1 MTDTAAAPGPAPG
14 DGLTD
19 SSTASARSG
28 RDHHLAVRP
37 SGPAAEQR
45 FPAEETLTPTRA
57 RELGHELGL
66 RGDEYD
72 RIVDTL
78 GRTPT
83 VSELGMY
90 SVMWSEH
97 CSYKSSKRH
106 LKTLPTEGPQVL
118 VGPGENAGV
127 VDVGDGLA
135 VSFKIESH
143 NHPSFVEPVQG
154 AMTGVGGILR
164 DIFTMGARP
173 IAVMDPLRFGDP
185 GGWVDG
191 TGTYREPDEL
201 QRRLVDGVV
210 RGVGGYGNCV
220 GVPNIGGETVFDPTY
235 ATNPLVN
242 VLAIGVLDRDRLQL
256 ARAEE
261 PGHLAVLLGSAT
273 GRDGIGGASVLAS
286 QAFDDTLEDKRP
298 NVQVG
303 DPFAEKLLIECC
315 LELYEQDLLSGIQD
329 MGAAGIACSTSE
341 LASAASLGMVVD
353 LDRVDLREPAMDSW
367 EILCSESQER
377 MLALVAPDQFDAV
390 HAVADRWGVP
400 ATVIGEVVDGDELTL
415 TRHGE
420 VVGRVPARSLAD
432 EGPVYDRPAA
442 PPRDRD
448 VEVDAESLDLDA
460 IAVAR
465 ADALEAARADASPS
479 AAERLAADPDVS
491 QADPA
496 PAVAQDDP
504 LDAFVLGFLRSP
516 NVASTRWITERYD
529 RYVLG
534 GTVFGPGVAD
544 AGVVRL
550 PDSHKAVACSTD
562 GNGRWCELDPREGAR
577 RVVAE
582 AVRNVACVGAR
593 PLGST
598 NCLNLGNPERPEIM
612 WQLIETIHGLREA
625 CATLDVP
632 VTGGN
637 VSLYNETGVAAIH
650 PSPVVGVLGL
660 LEDADDAVS
669 MAFEDEDDVVF
680 LVGAPTVEGLA
691 GSELQRFLGQ
701 PLGGRLA
708 PVDLELEGALAEVL
722 HLAAHERLLASAH
735 DVGTGGLVT
744 TLAECCAAGD
754 IGVEIHVD
762 EQLSLAQ
769 ALFSESPGRVVV
781 SLPSRNVRAFATMCA
796 DAQVP
801 LTDIGTVGGGRLL
814 VRDLVDL
821 AVDEVVAAFQAGLPD
836 ALERG

>member
-1 MTDTAAAPGPAPG
+1 MTDPATPADRAPHAGADGVQPDGRPHGPS
-14 DGLTD
+14 DG
-19 SSTASARSG
+19 
-28 RDHHLAVRP
+28 
-37 SGPAAEQR
+37 
-45 FPAEETLTPTRA
+45 FPPDEVLEPDRA

-72 RIVDTL
+72 RIVATL

-97 CSYKSSKRH
+97 CSYKSSRLH
-106 LKTLPTEGPQVL
+106 LGQLPTEGQQVL
-118 VGPGENAGV
+118 AGVGENAGV

-143 NHPSFVEPVQG
+143 NHPSYVEPVQG

-191 TGTYREPDEL
+191 TGRRREADAL

-242 VLAIGVLDRDRLQL
+242 VLAIGVLERDALQL
-256 ARAEE
+256 ARAES

-286 QAFDDTLEDKRP
+286 QEFDAGLGHKRP

-303 DPFAEKLLIECC
+303 DPFAEKRLIECC
-315 LELYEQDLLSGIQD
+315 LELYDRDLLSGIQD

-341 LASAASLGMVVD
+341 LASAASLGMRVD
-353 LDRVDLREPAMDSW
+353 LDRVELREPSMASW

-377 MLALVAPDQFDAV
+377 MLALVAPEHLDELQ
-390 HAVADRWGVP
+390 AVAARHEVP
-400 ATVIGEVVDGDELTL
+400 AHVIGEVIDGDLLELS
-415 TRHGE
+415 RDGR

-432 EGPVYDRPAA
+432 DGPVYDRPAVRPA
-442 PPRDRD
+442 WQDAYA
-448 VEVDAESLDLDA
+448 EVDAESVDLA
-460 IAVAR
+460 AVA
-465 ADALEAARADASPS
+465 AARAAVVDDG
-479 AAERLAADPDVS
+479 ADGYGDL
-491 QADPA
+491 
-496 PAVAQDDP
+496 DD
-504 LDAFVLGFLRSP
+504 LVLGFLRSP
-516 NVASTRWITERYD
+516 NLASSRWITEQYD
-529 RYVLG
+529 RYVQG
-534 GTVFGPGVAD
+534 GTVLGPGAAD

-550 PDSHKAVACSTD
+550 PDSAKAVACSTD
-562 GNGRWCELDPREGAR
+562 GNDRWCELDPREGAR
-577 RVVAE
+577 RIVAE

-593 PLGST
+593 PLGTT
-598 NCLNLGNPERPEIM
+598 NCLNFGSPERPEIM
-612 WQLIETIHGLREA
+612 WQLIESIGGMAQA
-625 CATLDVP
+625 CAALDVP

-637 VSLYNETGVAAIH
+637 VSLYNETAGSAIH

-660 LEDADDAVS
+660 LDDAEDAVS
-669 MAFEDEDDVVF
+669 LAFEDEGDVVF
-680 LVGAPTVEGLA
+680 LVGAPTVDGLA
-691 GSELQRFLGQ
+691 GSELQRFLDA
-701 PLGGRLA
+701 PLGGTLA
-708 PVDLELEGALAEVL
+708 PVDLELEGTLAEVL
-722 HLAAHERLLASAH
+722 QLAAHQRLLSSAH
-735 DVGTGGLVT
+735 DVGSGGLIA
-744 TLAECCAAGD
+744 TLAECCAAGEV
-754 IGVEIHVD
+754 GVEVMVD
-762 EQLSLAQ
+762 DTVSPAQ

-781 SLPSRNVRAFATMCA
+781 TLPSRHVREFAQLCA
-796 DAQVP
+796 DAQLP
-801 LTDIGTVGGGRLL
+801 LTDIGTVVGDRLNL
-814 VRDLVDL
+814 PGLVDL
-821 AVDEVVAAFQAGLPD
+821 PVDAVIDALEAGLPQALGVAPD
-836 ALERG
+836 ASGQR